1 LEIGQGKIIS
11 VVFADMLVLRIAFC
25 RDLVRILNPGFTA
38 GYGLKQ
44 S

>member
-1 LEIGQGKIIS
+1 MIS

-38 GYGLKQ
+38 AGYGLKQ